1 MKTKK
6 VVINKL
12 SRGEIYGALRLMKL
26 GALLPLVRNQLEN
39 NLEYADLSFEDRIGT
54 ILYEAREQF
63 LWRQLERVYRNGS
76 HAKPVGAVKEEI
88 IYSPE

>member
-12 SRGEIYGALRLMKL
+12 SRGEIYGAMRLMKL

-39 NLEYADLSFEDRIGT
+39 NLEYADLSFEADP
-54 ILYEAREQF
+54 F
-63 LWRQLERVYRNGS
+63 L
-76 HAKPVGAVKEEI
+76 
-88 IYSPE
+88 

>member
-12 SRGEIYGALRLMKL
+12 SRGEIYGAMRLMKL

-54 ILYEAREQF
+54 ILYEARSSFCGDNLSEFTATEVIPSLWEQ
-63 LWRQLERVYRNGS
+63 
-76 HAKPVGAVKEEI
+76 
-88 IYSPE
+88 